1 MGNVEH
7 IEQQI
12 QALSANERAEFR
24 EWFVEHDWAAWD
36 RQLERDIGTGK
47 LDSRG
52 EKALSEHKSG
62 KTTRLVCRNIEE

>member
-1 MGNVEH
+1 MGKVEH

-12 QALSANERAEFR
+12 QALSAEELAEFR
-24 EWFVEHDWAAWD
+24 AWFLKHDWAAWE
-36 RQLERDIGTGK
+36 RQLERDIDTGK

-62 KTTRLVCRNIEE
+62 KSTRLV